1 MVLKTSLE
9 NLVIDEAD
17 LVLSFGYNDDVRK
30 ILTYLPKIHRSFLM
44 SATLTKVRMLCMSFA
59 SVQLSLYS
67 SDIT

>member
-44 SATLTKVRMLCMSFA
+44 SATLTKVCMPCHIMPRKCTMHS
-59 SVQLSLYS
+59 SLY
-67 SDIT
+67 